1 MLDPK
6 AHFSGRRR
14 IAGHEGRVYD
24 LGPEVPLDDPDGRSP
39 AVVTWHDG
47 EMHYLLASGEM
58 EAVYLVE
65 IATSMY

>member
-1 MLDPK
+1 
-6 AHFSGRRR
+6 
-14 IAGHEGRVYD
+14 
-24 LGPEVPLDDPDGRSP
+24 VPLDDPDGRSP